1 MSKFV
6 KLYHDLPPSIR
17 EYPLFPFVPKI
28 KKVDEDSVE
37 AYETELIMFD
47 SFVDPENPVSIYSK
61 EKSFLSMEYLRN
73 RSSWLMGIRHTET
86 SIRLKK
92 SIEKIKILLTLL
104 KVRVLLILS
113 IL

>member
-1 MSKFV
+1 
-6 KLYHDLPPSIR
+6 
-17 EYPLFPFVPKI
+17 
-28 KKVDEDSVE
+28 
-37 AYETELIMFD
+37 
-47 SFVDPENPVSIYSK
+47 
-61 EKSFLSMEYLRN
+61 
-73 RSSWLMGIRHTET
+73 MGIRHTET